1 MTDSQLIVAKLKTHA
16 TYKNVVPFGSGL
28 PAVPYIVV
36 KIESTQLGYTRAR
49 VIAHMAAG
57 KTVNG
62 VVEVGQV
69 GPLETYVRKDAY
81 GLLAYKTLTDTD
93 GRRIRLEPIG
103 IGQLVTTN
111 SDGTI
116 SQEATFRFQEVPFF

>member
-28 PAVPYIVV
+28 PSVPYIVV
-36 KIESTQLGYTRAR
+36 RVEPTQLGYTRVR

-57 KTVNG
+57 QIV
-62 VVEVGQV
+62 
-69 GPLETYVRKDAY
+69 PLETYVRKDAY